1 MSSGYQSR
9 RAAKREETRLPV
21 RVNCHESE
29 TDEWE
34 ELTEILNVSPFGA
47 LLQISR
53 PTEPGR
59 LLRLTLPMP
68 RRIRCYDHDHEQY
81 RVWALVRH
89 LKTLTDEKDQLP
101 HFEIGVA
108 FVGRDCPSRH
118 ATDPAERYDIAST
131 TIETGL
137 WTLRERP
144 GADVPRPTSGD
155 RRSEARHN
163 IADDVV
169 IEIYDAEGLV
179 YLREATKTEN
189 ISRHGMAVITKLGIV
204 RGRYIRVRSAKYEI
218 AVIAAVR
225 RLGQVGDGRKR
236 LHLEFVDQQ
245 WPAL

>member
-1 MSSGYQSR
+1 MSSSFKSR
-9 RAAKREETRLPV
+9 RAAKREETRFPV

-29 TDEWE
+29 SDEWE

-47 LLQISR
+47 LLRISR

-59 LLRLTLPMP
+59 LLHLTLPMP
-68 RRIRCYDHDHEQY
+68 RRLRCYDHDDEHY
-81 RVWALVRH
+81 RIWSLVRH
-89 LKTLTDEKDQLP
+89 IKSLTDDKDLLP

-108 FVGRDCPSRH
+108 FVGKDCPERH
-118 ATDPAERYDIAST
+118 AKDPAERYDIASP

-137 WTLRERP
+137 WTVRERP
-144 GADVPRPTSGD
+144 GADAPRSTSGD
-155 RRSEARHN
+155 RRSEERHS

-169 IEIYDAEGLV
+169 IEIYDAAGSV
-179 YLREATKTEN
+179 YAREATKTEN
-189 ISRHGMAVITKLGIV
+189 ISRHGMAVITTLSIV
-204 RGRYIRVRSAKYEI
+204 RGRYIRVRSARYEI

-225 RLGQVGDGRKR
+225 RLAHVGDGRKR

>member
-9 RAAKREETRLPV
+9 RAAKREEVRLPV
-21 RVNCHESE
+21 RIKCHESE

-34 ELTEILNVSPFGA
+34 ELTEVLNVSPFGA

-59 LLRLTLPMP
+59 LLHLTLPMP
-68 RRIRCYDHDHEQY
+68 RRIRCYDHDDENY
-81 RVWALVRH
+81 RIWSLVRH
-89 LKTLTDEKDQLP
+89 IKTLTDEKDQLP

-108 FVGRDCPSRH
+108 FVGRDCPERH
-118 ATDPAERYDIAST
+118 ATDPAERYDIASP
-131 TIETGL
+131 TIDTGL

-144 GADVPRPTSGD
+144 GADAPRPTSGD

-169 IEIYDAEGLV
+169 IEIYDAAGCV
-179 YLREATKTEN
+179 FARETTRTDN
-189 ISRHGMAVITKLGIV
+189 ISRHGMAVITTLDIA
-204 RGRYIRVRSAKYEI
+204 RGRYVRARSARYEI

-225 RLGQVGDGRKR
+225 RLAPVGDGRKR

-245 WPAL
+245 WPPL